1 MKKKRTSLSNFR
13 LIDDRTAVFGF
24 LAFLVI
30 VLFIFDA
37 AADQQALFGYKSALT
52 TTVQSSGGAWS
63 STATSQILTKELAD
77 QVVSKLVIDS
87 REKDGVAFIVKDT
100 VDLQL
105 LDYFTRMD
113 YETIKSQL
121 GIQSDFVIHFED
133 EAGMVVPMGNR
144 FCIGSKN
151 AKINGVPCS

>member
-1 MKKKRTSLSNFR
+1 MKKRRSSSNFT

-30 VLFIFDA
+30 VIFLFDA
-37 AADQQALFGYKSALT
+37 VADQQSLFSSKNNKGT
-52 TTVQSSGGAWS
+52 TQQSNGGVWS
-63 STATSQILTKELAD
+63 STATSLALTEELAD
-77 QVVSKLVIDS
+77 QVVSKLTVDS

-100 VDLQL
+100 VDPQL
-105 LDYFTRMD
+105 LDYFTTLD
-113 YETIKSQL
+113 YETIKAHL

-133 EAGMVVPMGNR
+133 EAGMVIPMGNR
-144 FCIGSKN
+144 FCIGSKD

>member
-1 MKKKRTSLSNFR
+1 MKKKHTPQFK

-37 AADQQALFGYKSALT
+37 AADQQSLFGSRT
-52 TTVQSSGGAWS
+52 TQTIAQGGAGVV
-63 STATSQILTKELAD
+63 LTKELAD
-77 QVVSKLVIDS
+77 QVASRLVIDS

-100 VDLQL
+100 VDQQL
-105 LDYFTRMD
+105 LEYFTRMD
-113 YETIKSQL
+113 YETIKAHL

-133 EAGMVVPMGNR
+133 EAGMVIPMGNR
-144 FCIGSKN
+144 FCIGSKM